1 MPLRE
6 CIPGDFHKRL
16 HVRLRNVALVA
27 LLLASPGF
35 GHHSDAGLDMDSTV
49 VLEGTVLEYNFRNP
63 HVYIIV
69 AVADDTGDTVEW
81 ELQTSST
88 ITVMRMGWTRD
99 SLAAG
104 DDVTFSV
111 HAAFDGRPYG
121 LLNTIQKAD
130 GEILATSFY
139 DTSGEPRIESPVAL
153 QSASSLEGKWI
164 ADGDKLV
171 DYPGGFDGFFRA
183 QLTLNDKA
191 LAAQAAYN
199 ELSSENPNATC
210 VGRPT
215 PALIVNTLLYPLEI
229 EYLDDGD
236 IVAIRSEFFDE
247 ERFVYMDGRDHPSG
261 SDRFDLG
268 HSIGRW
274 EGDVLVVDT
283 RNFADHRSPYQ
294 TGVPSGGEK
303 HVVERFELSDDG
315 TRIFVEFMLEDPEY
329 LVGSMT
335 HRRELIYVPDHEM
348 VEFDCDIEATSRFV
362 TE

>member
-1 MPLRE
+1 MRNSTISLAVLLVMMP
-6 CIPGDFHKRL
+6 
-16 HVRLRNVALVA
+16 VYA
-27 LLLASPGF
+27 
-35 GHHSDAGLDMDSTV
+35 HHSDAGLDMNSTV
-49 VLEGTVLEYNFRNP
+49 TLDGTVLEYNFRNP

-69 AVADDTGDTVEW
+69 AVEDDAGETVEW

-88 ITVMRMGWTRD
+88 ITVTRMGWTRD
-99 SLAAG
+99 SLAPG
-104 DDVTFSV
+104 DGVTFSV

-121 LLNTIQKAD
+121 LLNAIQKD
-130 GEILATSFY
+130 TGEVLATSFY
-139 DTSGEPRIESPVAL
+139 DTSGEPRIASPVAD
-153 QSASSLEGKWI
+153 QSTTSLEGKWI

-183 QLTLNDKA
+183 QLTPSEKA
-191 LAAQAAYN
+191 LSAQAAYN

-229 EYLDDGD
+229 EYLNDGD
-236 IVAIRSEFFDE
+236 IVVIRSEFFDE
-247 ERFVYMDGRDHPSG
+247 ERLVYMDGRDHPDISE
-261 SDRFDLG
+261 RFDLG
-268 HSIGRW
+268 YSIGIW
-274 EGDVLVVDT
+274 DGDVLVVDT
-283 RNFADHRSPYQ
+283 RNFSDHRSPYQ

-303 HVVERFELSDDG
+303 HVVERYELSDDG
-315 TRIFVEFMLEDPEY
+315 TRVFVEFMLEDPEY

-348 VEFDCDIEATSRFV
+348 VDFDCDIEATSRFV

>member
-1 MPLRE
+1 MMP
-6 CIPGDFHKRL
+6 
-16 HVRLRNVALVA
+16 VYA
-27 LLLASPGF
+27 
-35 GHHSDAGLDMDSTV
+35 HHSDAGLDMNSTV
-49 VLEGTVLEYNFRNP
+49 TLDGTVLEYNFRNP

-69 AVADDTGDTVEW
+69 AVEDDAGETVEW

-88 ITVMRMGWTRD
+88 ITVTRMGWTRD
-99 SLAAG
+99 SLAPG
-104 DDVTFSV
+104 DGVTFSV

-121 LLNTIQKAD
+121 LLNAIQKD
-130 GEILATSFY
+130 TGEVLATSFY
-139 DTSGEPRIESPVAL
+139 DASGEPRIASPVAD
-153 QSASSLEGKWI
+153 QSTTSLEGKWI

-183 QLTLNDKA
+183 QLTPNEKA
-191 LAAQAAYN
+191 LSAQAAYN

-229 EYLDDGD
+229 EYLNDGD
-236 IVAIRSEFFDE
+236 IVVIRSEFFDE
-247 ERFVYMDGRDHPSG
+247 ERLVYMDGRDHPDISE
-261 SDRFDLG
+261 RFDLG
-268 HSIGRW
+268 YSIGIW
-274 EGDVLVVDT
+274 DGDVLVVDT
-283 RNFADHRSPYQ
+283 RNFSDHRSPYQ

-303 HVVERFELSDDG
+303 HVVERYELSDDG
-315 TRIFVEFMLEDPEY
+315 TRVFVEFMLEDPEY

-348 VEFDCDIEATSRFV
+348 VDFDCDIEATSRFV